1 MISEV
6 SSCSRL
12 GRSYVGTISQEPR
25 RMAEKVTANLFLS
38 PLGEDSASVLT
49 VNREADF
56 EKAKDRVA

>member
-1 MISEV
+1 
-6 SSCSRL
+6 
-12 GRSYVGTISQEPR
+12 
-25 RMAEKVTANLFLS
+25 MAEKVTANLFLS